1 MGHSKINC
9 RVCQSKTVTVFSLGI
24 LSSSGHFPTQQ
35 DEILPSSDL
44 TVVICE
50 NNDCSLVQLKESIS
64 QELLFTNSY
73 GYRSGLNKSMLNHL
87 ELIADQLKSKY
98 LNDGA
103 KILDIGSNDG
113 SLLNFFTKSTTNL
126 YGVDPIS
133 DSLSQYYDPSIKR
146 LNEFFSNQSFHD
158 HRGTFDL
165 VTSISMFYDLPDPL
179 SFAKNVKQMLSER
192 GVWFVELAYLPSTV
206 AKNSYDTICHEHLEY
221 YSLKSLSFLFD
232 LAGLKIINL
241 SFNEINGGS
250 VALTL
255 THKDSRIEND
265 EQMVN
270 YFLNLEDEKN
280 INSINGMLSFYN
292 KIEEHRKN
300 LIELLETLDSKS
312 VWGLGASTKGNTL
325 LQYCG
330 IDNSKIKK
338 IADPNQDKWGRFTP
352 KSLIPIVSEKQFRD
366 NQPDYALV
374 LPWHFKNTI
383 MEKEKV
389 YLKNGG
395 RLIFPL
401 PEIQVVGI

>member
-1 MGHSKINC
+1 M
-9 RVCQSKTVTVFSLGI
+9 
-24 LSSSGHFPTQQ
+24 
-35 DEILPSSDL
+35 
-44 TVVICE
+44 VICE

-133 DSLSQYYDPSIKR
+133 DSLSQYYDPNIER

-165 VTSISMFYDLPDPL
+165 VTSVSMFYDLPDPL

-206 AKNSYDTICHEHLEY
+206 TKNSYDTICHEHLEY

-265 EQMVN
+265 EQIVN

-280 INSINGMLSFYN
+280 INSINGMVSFYN
-292 KIEEHRKN
+292 RIEEHRKH

>member
-9 RVCQSKTVTVFSLGI
+9 RVCQSKTVTVFSLGN

-44 TVVICE
+44 TMVICE

-133 DSLSQYYDPSIKR
+133 DSLSQYYDPNIER

-165 VTSISMFYDLPDPL
+165 VTSVSMFYDLPDPL

-206 AKNSYDTICHEHLEY
+206 TKNSYDTICHEHLEY

-265 EQMVN
+265 EQIVN

-280 INSINGMLSFYN
+280 INSINGMVSFYN
-292 KIEEHRKN
+292 RIEEHRKH

>member
-1 MGHSKINC
+1 
-9 RVCQSKTVTVFSLGI
+9 L
-24 LSSSGHFPTQQ
+24 
-35 DEILPSSDL
+35 
-44 TVVICE
+44 
-50 NNDCSLVQLKESIS
+50 NN
-64 QELLFTNSY
+64 
-73 GYRSGLNKSMLNHL
+73 
-87 ELIADQLKSKY
+87 
-98 LNDGA
+98 GA

-158 HRGTFDL
+158 HQGTFDL

-232 LAGLKIINL
+232 LAGLKILNL

-265 EQMVN
+265 EQIVN

-292 KIEEHRKN
+292 KIEKHRKH
-300 LIELLETLDSKS
+300 LIELFETLDSKS

-338 IADPNQDKWGRFTP
+338 ILFLGFRLSKNVR
-352 KSLIPIVSEKQFRD
+352 KQ
-366 NQPDYALV
+366 YG
-374 LPWHFKNTI
+374 
-383 MEKEKV
+383 MV
-389 YLKNGG
+389 YCIIIIK
-395 RLIFPL
+395 F
-401 PEIQVVGI
+401 